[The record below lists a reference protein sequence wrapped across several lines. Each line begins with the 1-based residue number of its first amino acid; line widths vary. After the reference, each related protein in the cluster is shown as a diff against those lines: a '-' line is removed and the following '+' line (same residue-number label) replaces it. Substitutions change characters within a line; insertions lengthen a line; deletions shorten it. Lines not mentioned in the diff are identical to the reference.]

1 MSLFSYGSGKSH
13 IGSSNFDMSFQN
25 LFTANFGS
33 LNPVAC
39 YEVLAGDKWKI
50 AQNSLTKVA
59 PMPAPA
65 FSRMKQN
72 FYSFFVAN
80 QTIWRHWNDF
90 ITNGSSYLDTY
101 GNNQTNQDIT
111 NQWKQPSIF
120 ANDLQLIGKIGTGWA
135 IPVFRLDSSFLALLK
150 VKLGMESGNSY
161 SFSIHVP
168 YEQFSHGV
176 NTLSREGTWNL
187 LKVLG
192 KFQLPEFFDRI
203 PYIHPIWNYKLTSP
217 DSNNNC
223 DLSFRLDNFTFG
235 CDLQTAYLFW
245 RWLNSDSDYI
255 DQQIKETVNET
266 ITDGVN
272 GYKSENISNPFF
284 ALSIRNFCDMY
295 TDDCR
300 VDYSPFRHEKYCF
313 MDSETGN
320 TLNGFAFYRNLVKF
334 QRFEY
339 DSTFY
344 HNGDDTSDTY
354 YVHWYYDRAG
364 FYSRSFGIVYN
375 DSAHTGGI
383 HGYIIN
389 GCIFWNSDDT
399 YVIDDIPYLFGNNYD
414 LQSYYC
420 GQRFAVDNYSSFG
433 LGSLDHLG
441 SIGDDQLD
449 VELVSAHLYD
459 YFLSPFLR
467 CSSNNNNLRLPFDYN
482 SFYLVGSRINSCD
495 VWFPV
500 YCRNTDI
507 GSCLYQLPF
516 TTLCSLESFS
526 LGYDAVSFMI
536 YQCKQSVRLLDY
548 FNIPLEGLICRSWE
562 DYAGELINALPFMA
576 YSKVYNTYFRNK
588 VTTAAE
594 LDFSY
599 SNGVAYLDWTR
610 VRYLNVLK
618 NLNVP
623 MSEQVKTLLT
633 EDKLNSWVIPMC
645 TAPKSGLTN
654 YTVEFANSPYFINYV
669 QNEFHYFNTQTY
681 FDLFS
686 LLTGFQLT
694 SIMVS
699 KIINF
704 AIKRSVSSSTYLQ
717 LSGMLLENVY
727 LPSYYNGLLHLK
739 YQNFTKDYFSS
750 AVTDPMHG
758 ANQVNVGSTV
768 TELREGVIE
777 QGFWES
783 TAFRRSVKSFF
794 EGMFGTNPTHG
805 DEIDPIPLGVD
816 HVPINIGEVI
826 QTSETTSTSPQG
838 TRSGL
843 AAAHGKGGLCKH
855 YFNEQ
860 GYIIVLSSI
869 TLEQQYFQGLEK
881 MWTPYNSFLDYPFVQ
896 FAGVGNESIPLRELK
911 FVTTGKYNDVP
922 NNRFSDVG
930 LYRPEGSKVLYDG
943 QTSPL
948 FIENINRAGGIIQNV
963 HVVSNTTAPYGTSR
977 TEKGFNE
984 IFGFVPRYSAYKIKL
999 DQVHGAFRNQ
1009 MDYWQTFRKFFKDPM
1024 LVHEF
1029 VNWEFVADD
1038 GELNRLF
1045 AVQDDNIS
1053 DKFFVDCYIN
1063 ALVSRKLPYVC
1074 RPKTG
1079 L

>member
-1 MSLFSYGSGKSH
+1 MSLYSYGSGKSK
-13 IGSSNFDMSFQN
+13 IGSSNFNMSFQN
-25 LFTANFGS
+25 LYTANFGS
-33 LNPVAC
+33 LNPAAC

-65 FSRMKQN
+65 YSRIKQN

-90 ITNGSSYLDTY
+90 ITNGSAYLDTY

-111 NQWKQPSIF
+111 NQWKQPSVF
-120 ANDLQLIGKIGTGWA
+120 ANDLQLIGKIGSGWA
-135 IPVFRLDSSFLALLK
+135 IPVFRLDESFLALFK
-150 VKLGMESGNSY
+150 QKLGMESGTSY
-161 SFSIHVP
+161 SFSISVP
-168 YEQFSHGV
+168 YEQFSDGV
-176 NTLSREGTWNL
+176 NSLSGEGTWNL
-187 LKVLG
+187 LRVLG

-203 PYIHPIWNYKLTSP
+203 PYIHPVWNYQLTSP
-217 DSNNNC
+217 DSNNNSH
-223 DLSFRLDNFTFG
+223 LSFRLDYFTFG

-245 RWLNSDSDYI
+245 RWLNSTSDYI
-255 DQQIKETVNET
+255 NPQVTDTVNET

-272 GYKSENISNPFF
+272 GYKSENLVNTFF
-284 ALSIRNFCDMY
+284 SCVIRNFCDMY

-300 VDYSPFRHEKYCF
+300 VDYAPFRHEKYCF

-320 TLNGFAFYRNLVKF
+320 TLNGFAFYRNMVNF
-334 QRFEY
+334 QHFEY

-344 HNGDDTSDTY
+344 HNGSDSSDTY

-375 DSAHTGGI
+375 DPAHAGGI

-389 GCIFWNSDDT
+389 GCIFWNSTDN
-399 YVIDDIPYLFGNNYD
+399 YLIDDIPYIFGNNFDYMSYFCGESFVYD
-414 LQSYYC
+414 NSSAFSLS
-420 GQRFAVDNYSSFG
+420 GPNLLHIPFLGDDLNALNSTTSSSF
-433 LGSLDHLG
+433 S
-441 SIGDDQLD
+441 SF
-449 VELVSAHLYD
+449 
-459 YFLSPFLR
+459 FLSPFYQSVNSL
-467 CSSNNNNLRLPFDYN
+467 SN
-482 SFYLVGSRINSCD
+482 SFSFDSYYIGSHLNACD
-495 VWFPV
+495 VWFPI
-500 YCRNTDI
+500 YCRANDI
-507 GSCLYQLPF
+507 GNCFYQIPV

-526 LGYDAVSFMI
+526 LGYDAFSFMI
-536 YQCKQSVRLLDY
+536 YQCKQAVKLLDY

-562 DYAGELINALPFMA
+562 DYAGELINCLPFFA

-588 VTTAAE
+588 VTTASE

-599 SNGVAYLDWTR
+599 SNGVAFCDYVR
-610 VRYLNVLK
+610 QRYLNILK

-623 MSEQVKTLLT
+623 MSEQVKQLLSD
-633 EDKLNSWVIPMC
+633 EKLNSWVIPMC

-654 YTVEFANSPYFINYV
+654 YTVEFANSPYFVNYV

-694 SIMVS
+694 SVMID
-699 KIINF
+699 KIIKF
-704 AIKRSVSSSTYLQ
+704 AVKKTISGSVYLQ
-717 LSGMLLENVY
+717 LSGLLLENVY

-758 ANQVNVGSTV
+758 ANQVNVGSTI

-783 TAFRRSVKSFF
+783 TAFRRSIKSFF
-794 EGMFGTNPTHG
+794 EGMFGTTPTHG

-816 HVPINIGEVI
+816 HLPVNIGEVI
-826 QTSETTSTSPQG
+826 QTSETTSSSPQG
-838 TRSGL
+838 SRSGL

-860 GYIIVLSSI
+860 GYIIILSSI

-881 MWTPYNSFLDYPFVQ
+881 MWTPLNSFLDYPFVQ

-948 FIENINRAGGIIQNV
+948 FIEHINRAGGIVQNV

-984 IFGFVPRYSAYKIKL
+984 IFGFVPRYSSYKFKL

-1045 AVQDDNIS
+1045 AVQDDNVS
-1053 DKFFVDCYIN
+1053 DKFYVDCYIN
-1063 ALVSRKLPYVC
+1063 ALVTRKLPYVC